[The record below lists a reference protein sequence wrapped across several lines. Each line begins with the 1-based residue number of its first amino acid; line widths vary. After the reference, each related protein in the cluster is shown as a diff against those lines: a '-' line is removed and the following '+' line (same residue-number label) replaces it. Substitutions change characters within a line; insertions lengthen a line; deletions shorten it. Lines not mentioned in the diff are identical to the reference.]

1 KKANKNKAKGRT
13 KALLSQSGP
22 RSSSSPVGGQAC
34 SSEPKETPQKRQRQD
49 DSVVD
54 LTDVEP
60 KFVLPNCF
68 GAWGFLEKFPP
79 AVADTE
85 KSIILG

>member
-1 KKANKNKAKGRT
+1 GPAAV
-13 KALLSQSGP
+13 LSRSGP
-22 RSSSSPVGGQAC
+22 GNSSSPGGGHTC
-34 SSEPKETPQKRQRQD
+34 SSEPKETPQKRARLD

-54 LTDVEP
+54 LTDAEP

-68 GAWGFLEKFPP
+68 GARGFLKKYPP

-85 KSIILG
+85 